1 MGVVYKGRDPFIDR
15 LVALKTITTNQASN
29 TDYLDRFKRE
39 AKAAGNLQHP
49 NIVTIFE
56 LGQDDTGTLYIAM
69 EFLEGHDLA
78 HAITQETSGQVP
90 LPVSLK
96 IGYMVQVCR
105 ALDYAHRRNVVHRD
119 IKPGNIFITTD
130 GTVKVVDF
138 GIARLT
144 DTSAT
149 SSGMLIGTIDSM
161 SPEQIRG
168 EKVDGRT
175 DIWAV
180 GVMLYEALTYQKPF
194 LGSNITAV
202 MFSIVSQ
209 EPKPLR
215 ELRPDLPPEL
225 ETILKKIFRKD
236 VNERYQTMEEL
247 LQDLEPLYRKM
258 QQETVGTLVSQSEML
273 ARAGDLLRARDL
285 LKQVLQLD
293 TGHTHART
301 LMDRISAE
309 IRKKEV
315 IPRLNQFVVSGKKL
329 MEEGKFDEA
338 RKEVEGALKVDSSFQ
353 PARELLAEV
362 QKAAERSQAIQA
374 GLRETRQRLAE
385 GALTDAEQ
393 HVTQVLSIA
402 PEDPQAQSLLRQIRE
417 EKDRRHKRKILTEG
431 LQNARQLWT
440 GQSFDEAMAVLT
452 SLQVQFPKEEEISKL
467 LDAVRTDAAQQ
478 EVQQKLGEARKHL
491 GAQAFSEALAILDAL
506 LAKHPQESAP
516 QKLREVV
523 LQERREHARRLQ
535 LQREMQ
541 SLKKLVSQENYDEAI
556 HAGEQ
561 ILKEF
566 PDEFEITRLVE
577 YAQSQKAQHEQLRRR
592 LARLQELQELIQSH
606 SLEKAAAACEESLKE
621 FPGDADIL
629 RLLDLARTQQ
639 KEQKEK
645 ERKDLLDQRLRNIR
659 QSIERGDLTDAIDLG
674 KRTMVQVGADTDLT
688 KLVQMAEHERMS
700 REEKK
705 DHNEQ
710 VQSAI
715 TMLESKKFDDATR
728 VLRAVDQTGVFDPRV
743 PFLLRAAE
751 ENRVPTR
758 EDMTLVLGRSPAAGK
773 EAPGAAPPP
782 SAAVPSTG
790 EDFEKTQKLQPARG
804 GPPPSAPDTGV
815 AGEHG
820 ASTTVEETQVWT
832 KGKPAPPAPVPQE
845 AGVSSATSVMSPG
858 ALEDTAKW
866 AAPPAAGTTVQ
877 PHPEMSATSVMPA
890 SAVTAPMSPPQRP
903 APSVPAQS
911 HPEMSATSVMP
922 ASAVTAPMPPPVRQA
937 PAAPPHDATTIAPPP
952 KEDKEKDKKSKRA
965 WKKEE
970 KQRAPSSP
978 PLEQTTEPQLGAS
991 VVIPAS
997 RVDEALRQPP
1007 SSATSI
1013 APPPTGPRVD
1023 EQREQERRE
1032 RERKDQEKKDRER
1045 KDREVREADQRQREQ
1060 RERERREQAE
1070 PSSAEAAAG
1079 VQPAPPFW
1087 RSGVGLALGGVVIA
1101 AVIGFGIYKVMSKPP
1116 TPDSGTSGGTGGSG
1130 TVIAEP
1136 PPPIGT
1142 GGDTIGTPLPI
1153 APSPIDEARKHI
1165 AAAQKM
1171 AGKGDFNGALGE
1183 LGKAKVIVSDNHLT
1197 GELPKRISDSEK
1209 KYNEAMNN
1217 KSLADLLA
1225 RESVLWEDAKSN
1237 MDRNQFD
1244 AAEVAL
1250 KQIANLGEGGV
1261 HKAEAQTEL
1270 NRIPVYRQ
1278 EESQF
1283 PAAQAQAQKALTD
1296 RSSRSSA
1303 VQALNQ
1309 VATLHGRR
1317 ETQARQLLDHLAA
1330 AQARETQEIASL
1342 KSGISSDISAKNFDA
1357 AKQKAGELER
1367 RGEDVSNVRAQISQA
1382 ENASRQPAKETPV
1395 QVAARSATCKV
1406 NQVARAKY
1414 DRPVQAG
1421 SPVGQKFLDKEMEI
1435 PGGQNC
1441 GLPPDALASLPVDTA
1456 LALNVDIDEHGNVI
1470 GGKSYSADARTVQT
1484 IMQYAKGWKFAP
1496 PTVNGTAVKTT
1507 VSITVTVASR

>member
-78 HAITQETSGQVP
+78 HVITQETAGQAA

-105 ALDYAHRRNVVHRD
+105 ALDYAHRRNIVHRD

-194 LGSNITAV
+194 QGSNITAV

-209 EPKPLR
+209 EAKPLR

-225 ETILKKIFRKD
+225 EGILKRIFRKD
-236 VNERYQTMEEL
+236 ANERYQTMEEL

-273 ARAGDLLRARDL
+273 ARSGDFLRARDL

-301 LMDRISAE
+301 LMDKISAE

-315 IPRLNQFVVSGKKL
+315 IPKLNQFVVSGRKM
-329 MEEGKFDEA
+329 MEEGKFEEA
-338 RKEVEGALKVDSSFQ
+338 RKEVEGALKVDSTFQ
-353 PARELLAEV
+353 PAKELLAELK
-362 QKAAERSQAIQA
+362 KAAERSQAIQA

-402 PEDPQAQSLLRQIRE
+402 PEDPQAQSLLRQIRD
-417 EKDRRHKRKILTEG
+417 EKERRHKRKILTEG

-452 SLQVQFPKEEEISKL
+452 SLQSQFPKEEEIAKL

-491 GAQAFSEALAILDAL
+491 GAQAFSEALAVLDTL
-506 LAKHPQESAP
+506 LAKYPQEAAP

-523 LQERREHARRLQ
+523 LQERRDHARRMQ
-535 LQREMQ
+535 LQRETQ
-541 SLKKLVSQENYDEAI
+541 SLKKLVSQEKYDEAI

-561 ILKEF
+561 LLKDF
-566 PDEFEITRLVE
+566 PDEFEISRLVE
-577 YAQSQKAQHEQLRRR
+577 YAQSQKAQHEQQRRR

-606 SLEKAAAACEESLKE
+606 SLEKAAVACEESLKE

-674 KRTMVQVGADTDLT
+674 KRTLVQVGADTDLT

-705 DHNEQ
+705 EHNEQ

-782 SAAVPSTG
+782 SAGAPSTA

-804 GPPPSAPDTGV
+804 GPPPSAPDSGE
-815 AGEHG
+815 AGKHG

-866 AAPPAAGTTVQ
+866 GAPPAAGTTVQ
-877 PHPEMSATSVMPA
+877 PQPEMN
-890 SAVTAPMSPPQRP
+890 
-903 APSVPAQS
+903 
-911 HPEMSATSVMP
+911 ATSVMP
-922 ASAVTAPMPPPVRQA
+922 ASAVTAPMPPPARQA

-965 WKKEE
+965 LKREE
-970 KQRAPSSP
+970 KQRAPSP
-978 PLEQTTEPQLGAS
+978 VQQTTEPQLGAS

-997 RVDEALRQPP
+997 KVDEALRQPP

-1013 APPPTGPRVD
+1013 APPPAGPRVD

-1032 RERKDQEKKDRER
+1032 RERKDQERRDRER
-1045 KDREVREADQRQREQ
+1045 RDREFREADQRQREQ

-1070 PSSAEAAAG
+1070 PVSTEAEAG
-1079 VQPAPPFW
+1079 LQPAPPFW
-1087 RSGVGLALGGVVIA
+1087 RSGVGMALGGVVLA
-1101 AVIGFGIYKVMSKPP
+1101 AVLGFGIYKIMQKPP
-1116 TPDSGTSGGTGGSG
+1116 TPDGGTLGGPTSPPISNTGSTTGGPGTGGETGGSTAG
-1130 TVIAEP
+1130 A
-1136 PPPIGT
+1136 GT
-1142 GGDTIGTPLPI
+1142 GTIGNTGPI
-1153 APSPIDEARKHI
+1153 APSPADEARKHI
-1165 AAAQKM
+1165 AAAQKL

-1209 KYNEAMNN
+1209 KYNDAMNN

-1225 RESVLWEDAKSN
+1225 KESVLWEDAKSN
-1237 MDRNQFD
+1237 LDRNQFD

-1250 KQIANLGEGGV
+1250 RQIASLGEGGV
-1261 HKAEAQTEL
+1261 HKGEAQTEL

-1278 EESQF
+1278 EASQF
-1283 PAAQAQAQKALTD
+1283 PTTQSQAQKALTD

-1309 VATLHGRR
+1309 VVALHGRR
-1317 ETQARQLLDHLAA
+1317 EAQARQLLDQLAA

-1342 KSGISSDISAKNFDA
+1342 KSGISSDISARNFDA
-1357 AKQKAGELER
+1357 ARQKAGELER
-1367 RGEDVSNVRAQISQA
+1367 RGEDVSSLRAQISQA
-1382 ENASRQPAKETPV
+1382 ENASRQPEKKETPV
-1395 QVAARSATCKV
+1395 QVAARSASCKV

-1456 LALNVDIDEHGNVI
+1456 LALNVDIDERGSVI

-1507 VSITVTVASR
+1507 VSITVTVTSR